1 MLKQYIFIIENKIKE
16 YFSSLTEKNK
26 LNKRPKKLI
35 KDKEQQ
41 YINLKEFSSSTA
53 LKKKISLKTTLINN
67 ESNKTFFKKI
77 NSESLLKSINS
88 SQDEEKENKKNN
100 QIKNKSNTDL
110 SGNKSTKSKRSFAK
124 KTSRRNIINN
134 IIQQS
139 KELDFLD
146 VKRSID

>member
-16 YFSSLTEKNK
+16 YFSNLVEKN
-26 LNKRPKKLI
+26 NIIKKQKKSI

-77 NSESLLKSINS
+77 NS
-88 SQDEEKENKKNN
+88 
-100 QIKNKSNTDL
+100 
-110 SGNKSTKSKRSFAK
+110 F
-124 KTSRRNIINN
+124 
-134 IIQQS
+134 
-139 KELDFLD
+139 
-146 VKRSID
+146 